1 MGRSLQLLIEE
12 SGGKSSPHV
21 AKQPPTNLKMKFF
34 AILCCGG
41 FTQAFLV
48 RREADADPEADADAG
63 YGYNVA
69 NVGGSISAPVCNPV
83 SVPVKTC
90 APRQIEK
97 PRQVCHEECDT
108 IVDTTITENCETVT
122 TTRCTQEKVAATRTS
137 GVVGHDSKVVAT
149 GVIASPERTVAHG
162 VATGVVAGYGA
173 VGAGYG
179 AVGAIGH
186 GAIGHGA
193 VGAVGAVG
201 AIGYG
206 GVTHAGYGKREADAE
221 ADAYADADAAYGTH
235 GYAVASP
242 VAVSPP
248 VCNSVPVTQCNKVP
262 VDTPRKVCKTVCK
275 TIVDIT
281 TIEDCKE
288 TITTTTECRQT
299 KVDVQTRHSSGVVG
313 HDTKVGPSAVVAT
326 HGSAAVVAAA
336 PAVAV
341 AGYAGGAIAGGAIAG
356 GAIAGA
362 PVVAGYAGTG
372 LGLAGYAGH

>member
-21 AKQPPTNLKMKFF
+21 AKQPPTNLNMKFF
-34 AILCCGG
+34 AILCCVG

-48 RREADADPEADADAG
+48 RREADADPEADADAAGIHG
-63 YGYNVA
+63 YAA
-69 NVGGSISAPVCNPV
+69 NVGGSISAPVCHPV
-83 SVPVKTC
+83 SVPEKIC
-90 APRQIEK
+90 NPRQIEK

-122 TTRCTQEKVAATRTS
+122 TTRCTQEQVAATRTS
-137 GVVGHDSKVVAT
+137 GIVGHDSKVVAT

-186 GAIGHGA
+186 GA

-201 AIGYG
+201 YG
-206 GVTHAGYGKREADAE
+206 GVAHAGYGKREADAE
-221 ADAYADADAAYGTH
+221 ADAAYGTH
-235 GYAVASP
+235 GYAVATP
-242 VAVSPP
+242 VAVSAPS
-248 VCNSVPVTQCNKVP
+248 CNSVPVTRCNKVP
-262 VDTPRKVCKTVCK
+262 VDTPRKLCKTVCK
-275 TIVDIT
+275 TVTKIT

-288 TITTTTECRQT
+288 TITTQCTQESI
-299 KVDVQTRHSSGVVG
+299 KVRHSSGVVG

-356 GAIAGA
+356 A

-372 LGLAGYAGH
+372 L

>member
-34 AILCCGG
+34 AILCCVG

-48 RREADADPEADADAG
+48 RREADADPEADAAG
-63 YGYNVA
+63 IHGY
-69 NVGGSISAPVCNPV
+69 NVGGSSSAPVCKSVP
-83 SVPVKTC
+83 VPVKTC
-90 APRQIEK
+90 APRQIK
-97 PRQVCHEECDT
+97 TPRKVCHEECDT
-108 IVDTTITENCETVT
+108 IVDTTVTKNCETVT
-122 TTRCTQEKVAATRTS
+122 TTQCTHEKVHSTRTS

-179 AVGAIGH
+179 AVGAGYGAV

-206 GVTHAGYGKREADAE
+206 GVTHAGYGKRDADAE
-221 ADAYADADAAYGTH
+221 ADAAYGTH

-326 HGSAAVVAAA
+326 HGSAA
-336 PAVAV
+336 AV

-356 GAIAGA
+356 GAIAGG

-372 LGLAGYAGH
+372 LGLAGYAGHGLGLSGYGK

>member
-34 AILCCGG
+34 AILCCVG

-48 RREADADPEADADAG
+48 RREADADSEADADAAG
-63 YGYNVA
+63 IHGYNV
-69 NVGGSISAPVCNPV
+69 GGATSAPVCN

-162 VATGVVAGYGA
+162 VATGLVAGYGA

-179 AVGAIGH
+179 AVGAGY
-186 GAIGHGA
+186 
-193 VGAVGAVG
+193 GAVGAVG

-221 ADAYADADAAYGTH
+221 ADADADA
-235 GYAVASP
+235 
-242 VAVSPP
+242 
-248 VCNSVPVTQCNKVP
+248 
-262 VDTPRKVCKTVCK
+262 
-275 TIVDIT
+275 
-281 TIEDCKE
+281 
-288 TITTTTECRQT
+288 
-299 KVDVQTRHSSGVVG
+299 
-313 HDTKVGPSAVVAT
+313 
-326 HGSAAVVAAA
+326 
-336 PAVAV
+336 
-341 AGYAGGAIAGGAIAG
+341 
-356 GAIAGA
+356 
-362 PVVAGYAGTG
+362 
-372 LGLAGYAGH
+372 

>member
-34 AILCCGG
+34 AILCCVG

-48 RREADADPEADADAG
+48 RREADADPEADAAG
-63 YGYNVA
+63 IHGY
-69 NVGGSISAPVCNPV
+69 NVGGSSSAPVCKSVP
-83 SVPVKTC
+83 VPVKTC
-90 APRQIEK
+90 APRQIK
-97 PRQVCHEECDT
+97 TPRKVCHEECDT
-108 IVDTTITENCETVT
+108 IVDTTVTKNCETVT
-122 TTRCTQEKVAATRTS
+122 TTQCTHEKVHSTRTS

-179 AVGAIGH
+179 AVGAIG
-186 GAIGHGA
+186 
-193 VGAVGAVG
+193 
-201 AIGYG
+201 YG
-206 GVTHAGYGKREADAE
+206 GVTHAGYGKSEADAE
-221 ADAYADADAAYGTH
+221 ADADADADAAYGTH

-356 GAIAGA
+356 A

-372 LGLAGYAGH
+372 LGLAGYAGHGLGLSGYGK

>member
-21 AKQPPTNLKMKFF
+21 AKQPPTNLNMKFF
-34 AILCCGG
+34 AILCCVG

-48 RREADADPEADADAG
+48 RREADADPEADADAAGIHG
-63 YGYNVA
+63 YAA
-69 NVGGSISAPVCNPV
+69 NVGGSISAPVCHPV
-83 SVPVKTC
+83 SVPEKIC
-90 APRQIEK
+90 NPRQIEK

-122 TTRCTQEKVAATRTS
+122 TTRCTQEQVAATRTS
-137 GVVGHDSKVVAT
+137 GIVGHDSKVVAT

-162 VATGVVAGYGA
+162 VATGVVAG
-173 VGAGYG
+173 
-179 AVGAIGH
+179 
-186 GAIGHGA
+186 HGA

-206 GVTHAGYGKREADAE
+206 GVTHAGYGKREADA
-221 ADAYADADAAYGTH
+221 DADADAAYGTH

-242 VAVSPP
+242 VAVSAP

-275 TIVDIT
+275 TVTDIT

-288 TITTTTECRQT
+288 TITTQCTQQS
-299 KVDVQTRHSSGVVG
+299 VNVRHSSGVVG

-326 HGSAAVVAAA
+326 HGHAAVVAAA
-336 PAVAV
+336 
-341 AGYAGGAIAGGAIAG
+341 
-356 GAIAGA
+356 
-362 PVVAGYAGTG
+362 
-372 LGLAGYAGH
+372 

>member
-34 AILCCGG
+34 AILCCVG

-108 IVDTTITENCETVT
+108 IVDTTVTKNCETVT

-173 VGAGYG
+173 VGA
-179 AVGAIGH
+179 V
-186 GAIGHGA
+186 GHGA

-221 ADAYADADAAYGTH
+221 ADADADADAAYGTH

-275 TIVDIT
+275 TVTDIT

-288 TITTTTECRQT
+288 TITTQCTQQS
-299 KVDVQTRHSSGVVG
+299 VNVRHSSGVVG

-326 HGSAAVVAAA
+326 HGHAAVVAAA
-336 PAVAV
+336 PA
-341 AGYAGGAIAGGAIAG
+341 
-356 GAIAGA
+356 
-362 PVVAGYAGTG
+362 VAGYAGTG
-372 LGLAGYAGH
+372 LGLAGYAGHGLGLSGYGK

>member
-34 AILCCGG
+34 AILCCVG

-48 RREADADPEADADAG
+48 RREADADPEADAAG
-63 YGYNVA
+63 IHGY
-69 NVGGSISAPVCNPV
+69 NVGGSSSAPVCKSVP
-83 SVPVKTC
+83 VPVKTC
-90 APRQIEK
+90 APRQIK
-97 PRQVCHEECDT
+97 TPRKVCHEECDT
-108 IVDTTITENCETVT
+108 IVDTTVTKNCETVT
-122 TTRCTQEKVAATRTS
+122 TTQCTHEKVHSTRTS

-179 AVGAIGH
+179 AVGA
-186 GAIGHGA
+186 
-193 VGAVGAVG
+193 
-201 AIGYG
+201 GYG
-206 GVTHAGYGKREADAE
+206 GVAHAGYGKREADAE
-221 ADAYADADAAYGTH
+221 ADADADADAAYGTH

-275 TIVDIT
+275 TITDIT

-288 TITTTTECRQT
+288 TITTQCTQQS
-299 KVDVQTRHSSGVVG
+299 VNVRHSSGV
-313 HDTKVGPSAVVAT
+313 
-326 HGSAAVVAAA
+326 
-336 PAVAV
+336 
-341 AGYAGGAIAGGAIAG
+341 
-356 GAIAGA
+356 
-362 PVVAGYAGTG
+362 
-372 LGLAGYAGH
+372 